1 MLILKTRVREHLAN
15 RKRRSVE
22 GETKDRLFA
31 ALDRAAIR
39 SRFRSRWC
47 RNRLMPAWNAVCA
60 PWQPRAW
67 TPSRCAS
74 STLRRLRAAQR
85 DSAMAEVKT
94 SILLDRIAQEENI
107 TVSDEELD
115 NELQLAAMQSREPLD
130 TLKARLTQDGGM
142 ARIREQLRR
151 EKTASLAVRKAARI
165 GRQAV
170 TRRRTAGMDECRP
183 CGQQKQGESGP
194 EPEER
199 EEDSMAL
206 VPMVVEQ
213 TSRGERAYDIYS
225 RLLRDNIIFLGTPID
240 DQVANLIVA
249 QMLFLQGEDPEKDV
263 SLYINSPGGSITA
276 GLAIYDTMQFI
287 KNNVVTY
294 CIGQAASMGA
304 FLLLAGTKGK
314 RFALPNSRIL
324 IHQPSM
330 GGLSGQATDI
340 DIHAREILRIREIT
354 NTLMAKHTGQPL
366 DRIERDVERDFIM
379 NAEQAKEYG
388 IVDEIIDRPRT

>member
-1 MLILKTRVREHLAN
+1 
-15 RKRRSVE
+15 
-22 GETKDRLFA
+22 
-31 ALDRAAIR
+31 
-39 SRFRSRWC
+39 
-47 RNRLMPAWNAVCA
+47 
-60 PWQPRAW
+60 
-67 TPSRCAS
+67 
-74 STLRRLRAAQR
+74 
-85 DSAMAEVKT
+85 
-94 SILLDRIAQEENI
+94 
-107 TVSDEELD
+107 
-115 NELQLAAMQSREPLD
+115 
-130 TLKARLTQDGGM
+130 
-142 ARIREQLRR
+142 
-151 EKTASLAVRKAARI
+151 
-165 GRQAV
+165 
-170 TRRRTAGMDECRP
+170 
-183 CGQQKQGESGP
+183 
-194 EPEER
+194 
-199 EEDSMAL
+199 MAL

-240 DQVANLIVA
+240 DMVANLIVA

-263 SLYINSPGGSITA
+263 SLYINSPGGSITS

-294 CIGQAASMGA
+294 CIGQAASMG
-304 FLLLAGTKGK
+304 
-314 RFALPNSRIL
+314 ALPNSRIL

-354 NTLMAKHTGQPL
+354 NNLIARHTGQPL